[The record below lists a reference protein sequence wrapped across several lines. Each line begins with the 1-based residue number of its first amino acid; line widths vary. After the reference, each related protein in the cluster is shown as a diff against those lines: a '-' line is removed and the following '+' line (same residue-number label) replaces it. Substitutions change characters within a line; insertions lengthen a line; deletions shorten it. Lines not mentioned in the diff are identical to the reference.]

1 VDEISTA
8 TKNNAKTKGIR
19 WFLQHQKIDKG
30 EWLQRKNIIL
40 YSPMESKEPPKAKK
54 RATLIQ
60 ISARQAEEGNR
71 KAPSVSTKDD
81 PRKSSTKSPANS
93 AIYSDS
99 EPDDRHKLAL
109 TSAAQKVAH
118 RESRSLL
125 PGESLRHLP
134 LTRKRKKRR
143 QVGVPTEA
151 IAVAHILHDEVRDY
165 LASQSLDRE
174 ERVMLIQWYQAVRDQ
189 LTEQNELLVENCRL
203 TTNRRDLDKQ
213 VIKQRQELI
222 TLQSN
227 IRSVENEIKELES
240 RVAVNQHESR
250 AQRDATR
257 FLEGLGQL
265 AATSRS
271 LHNHE

>member
-1 VDEISTA
+1 
-8 TKNNAKTKGIR
+8 
-19 WFLQHQKIDKG
+19 
-30 EWLQRKNIIL
+30 
-40 YSPMESKEPPKAKK
+40 MESKDPPKAKK

-60 ISARQAEEGNR
+60 ISASQAEEGNH
-71 KAPSVSTKDD
+71 KAPSVSRKDD
-81 PRKSSTKSPANS
+81 QCKSSTKSTRNP
-93 AIYSDS
+93 AIYSDT
-99 EPDDRHKLAL
+99 EDDYQDHHKPAL

-118 RESRSLL
+118 LESRSLL

-134 LTRKRKKRR
+134 LTTARKRKKPR

-151 IAVAHILHDEVRDY
+151 MAVVHILHDEVRDY

-174 ERVMLIQWYQAVRDQ
+174 ERVMLIQWYKAVRDQ

-227 IRSVENEIKELES
+227 IRSVENEIKDLEN
-240 RVAVNQHESR
+240 RVVVNQQQSR

-271 LHNHE
+271 LHP